1 MNLLSLASLK
11 AFVATMLASAVWL
24 AVPSAAKAQAS
35 GRVYERRDECVQ
47 AGILTAAQCEFAYR
61 NARAEFEQKV
71 PRYASRALC
80 ERSHRRC
87 GAQMVSSGGWE
98 GFGRGGATYVPRFSG
113 VRVVGS
119 GASLRALPVVEGK
132 ARIAFAPRPISEL
145 QDKVA
150 GRSGVIGQ
158 ASARGGRSAG
168 SSAPYVKRG
177 DRDDTIRVPM
187 ERKEIGADVAP
198 GLYVDPDGVEWY
210 KPARR

>member
-1 MNLLSLASLK
+1 
-11 AFVATMLASAVWL
+11 
-24 AVPSAAKAQAS
+24 
-35 GRVYERRDECVQ
+35 VYERRDECVQ
-47 AGILTAAQCEFAYR
+47 AGTLTAAQCEFAYR

-87 GAQMVSSGGWE
+87 GAQMVSSGGWD
-98 GFGRGGATYVPRFSG
+98 GFGRGGATYVPRFGG

-119 GASLRALPVVEGK
+119 DASLRALPVVEGK
-132 ARIAFAPRPISEL
+132 GRIAFAPRPVTEL

-187 ERKEIGADVAP
+187 ERKEIGADV
-198 GLYVDPDGVEWY
+198 
-210 KPARR
+210 